1 MPLEFKASSSAGNAI
16 DITYNYVDPVKGG
29 NAGHVFSITNNLNA
43 SRTQSFTYDQLNRIT
58 SAGTSATTGT
68 YCWGYQY
75 SYDAW
80 ANLLS
85 QAGWTPTYSSCIQS
99 SLAPITADGNNHIS
113 PFGYDAS
120 GNASGDGMF
129 AYVWNAESQLK
140 SAAGITYLYDG
151 DGRRVSK
158 SNGKLYW
165 YGPSGEIIAEIDA
178 TGHRLNDYIFFAGKH
193 IGTQSSSGVG
203 AFYVEDA
210 LGSSRVLTTT
220 AGVVCYDADFTPYGG
235 EQAYTNSCPQNYKF
249 EGKERDTET
258 GNDDFGARYY
268 NNRFGRWL
276 SADWSNVPV
285 AVPYANLSN
294 PQTLNLYSMVADDP
308 ESFADL
314 DGHQSL
320 AGADPLRPGGASNE
334 DCQAALETPKCTE
347 DRQKIDQINATMQ
360 QQQENALAI
369 LRKGEKA
376 LDSFNDLLGFGK
388 TNCATAARVNEFETS
403 VHGI

>member
-1 MPLEFKASSSAGNAI
+1 MGPFPNQSETYRRSHPALEVGTLRSFLLGER
-16 DITYNYVDPVKGG
+16 T
-29 NAGHVFSITNNLNA
+29 
-43 SRTQSFTYDQLNRIT
+43 SR
-58 SAGTSATTGT
+58 G
-68 YCWGYQY
+68 
-75 SYDAW
+75 
-80 ANLLS
+80 
-85 QAGWTPTYSSCIQS
+85 
-99 SLAPITADGNNHIS
+99 LA
-113 PFGYDAS
+113 
-120 GNASGDGMF
+120 
-129 AYVWNAESQLK
+129 
-140 SAAGITYLYDG
+140 
-151 DGRRVSK
+151 R
-158 SNGKLYW
+158 
-165 YGPSGEIIAEIDA
+165 
-178 TGHRLNDYIFFAGKH
+178 AGKH

-360 QQQENALAI
+360 QQENALAI

-388 TNCATAARVNEFETS
+388 TNCATGGDCINALGMAGTAVLAAVVSDGASDEAFVEKQLATAEKKINNIAQKLLTPETLEGAEREVNGGMKVAKVGGGFFDHEEKVKQGMAGLSRQAKHLEGLLERSGLSETHS
-403 VHGI
+403 KQIGALLDTTKSLLGTALNAITRKPL